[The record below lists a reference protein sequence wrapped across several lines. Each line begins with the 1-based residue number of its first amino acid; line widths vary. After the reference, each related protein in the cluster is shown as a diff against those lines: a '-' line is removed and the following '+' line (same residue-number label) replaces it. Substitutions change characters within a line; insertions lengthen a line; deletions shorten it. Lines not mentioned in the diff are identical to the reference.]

1 MADKVIRIKDHRP
14 QDAKGHR
21 YTLHRGNVLD
31 VYSDWEAPD
40 LIVSDGAYGVR
51 GFRGDTVSADGLVD
65 WYAPHVIQ
73 WSKRAK
79 PSTSL
84 WFWNTEVGW
93 ATVHPLLE
101 ANGWEYVQL
110 VTWDKGLSHIAGN
123 VNGNTIRQFPV
134 VTEVSALYRRKLT
147 LPAEDG
153 NVLGVQQ
160 WLRAEWQR
168 SGLPLY
174 RANEA
179 CGVKNAVTRK
189 YLTADWLWYWPP
201 GEMVERMAEYTKNNG
216 KPTSRPYFSIDGH
229 TEITAEQWDS
239 LRAVWN
245 HVNGLTNVWS
255 RPPLHDGERLKGTL
269 QRSAPRVYKPSKQS
283 AAHLNQKPLD
293 FMDRQIHAAS
303 NEGDVVWEPFGG
315 LASASVAAVL
325 TGRIAYTAEIDE
337 EFQNLALGRLAEA
350 EEEYDTKNAN
360 DTMTLERRQA

>member
-1 MADKVIRIKDHRP
+1 MATCRMAAFRPAALPCERGMRCEKRGHSQVPHRRL
-14 QDAKGHR
+14 AMV
-21 YTLHRGNVLD
+21 LAARGN
-31 VYSDWEAPD
+31 
-40 LIVSDGAYGVR
+40 GRTHGR
-51 GFRGDTVSADGLVD
+51 
-65 WYAPHVIQ
+65 
-73 WSKRAK
+73 
-79 PSTSL
+79 
-84 WFWNTEVGW
+84 
-93 ATVHPLLE
+93 
-101 ANGWEYVQL
+101 
-110 VTWDKGLSHIAGN
+110 
-123 VNGNTIRQFPV
+123 IR
-134 VTEVSALYRRKLT
+134 E
-147 LPAEDG
+147 E
-153 NVLGVQQ
+153 
-160 WLRAEWQR
+160 
-168 SGLPLY
+168 
-174 RANEA
+174 
-179 CGVKNAVTRK
+179 
-189 YLTADWLWYWPP
+189 
-201 GEMVERMAEYTKNNG
+201 NG

-229 TEITAEQWDS
+229 TEIMAEQWDS

-255 RPPLHDGERLKGTL
+255 RPPLHDRERLKGTL

>member
-1 MADKVIRIKDHRP
+1 M
-14 QDAKGHR
+14 
-21 YTLHRGNVLD
+21 
-31 VYSDWEAPD
+31 
-40 LIVSDGAYGVR
+40 
-51 GFRGDTVSADGLVD
+51 
-65 WYAPHVIQ
+65 
-73 WSKRAK
+73 
-79 PSTSL
+79 
-84 WFWNTEVGW
+84 
-93 ATVHPLLE
+93 
-101 ANGWEYVQL
+101 
-110 VTWDKGLSHIAGN
+110 
-123 VNGNTIRQFPV
+123 
-134 VTEVSALYRRKLT
+134 VTEVSALHRRRLT
-147 LPAEDG
+147 LPTEDG
-153 NVLGVQQ
+153 GVLGVQQ
-160 WLRAEWQR
+160 WLRAEWRR
-168 SGLPLY
+168 SGLPLC

-179 CGVKNAVTRK
+179 CGVKNAATRK

-201 GEMVERMAEYTKNNG
+201 GEMVERMAEYAKKNG

-229 TEITAEQWDS
+229 TEIMAEQWDS

-303 NEGDVVWEPFGG
+303 NKGDVVWEPFGG

-350 EEEYDTKNAN
+350 EDEYDTKNAN

>member
-65 WYAPHVIQ
+65 WYAPHVAQ

-134 VTEVSALYRRKLT
+134 VTEVSALYRRRLT
-147 LPAEDG
+147 LPTEDG
-153 NVLGVQQ
+153 GVLGVQQ
-160 WLRAEWQR
+160 WLRA
-168 SGLPLY
+168 
-174 RANEA
+174 
-179 CGVKNAVTRK
+179 
-189 YLTADWLWYWPP
+189 
-201 GEMVERMAEYTKNNG
+201 
-216 KPTSRPYFSIDGH
+216 
-229 TEITAEQWDS
+229 
-239 LRAVWN
+239 VWN
-245 HVNGLTNVWS
+245 HVNGSTTGSTW
-255 RPPLHDGERLKGTL
+255 RYRR
-269 QRSAPRVYKPSKQS
+269 RSS
-283 AAHLNQKPLD
+283 
-293 FMDRQIHAAS
+293 
-303 NEGDVVWEPFGG
+303 
-315 LASASVAAVL
+315 
-325 TGRIAYTAEIDE
+325 TC
-337 EFQNLALGRLAEA
+337 
-350 EEEYDTKNAN
+350 
-360 DTMTLERRQA
+360 

>member
-1 MADKVIRIKDHRP
+1 MA
-14 QDAKGHR
+14 
-21 YTLHRGNVLD
+21 
-31 VYSDWEAPD
+31 
-40 LIVSDGAYGVR
+40 
-51 GFRGDTVSADGLVD
+51 
-65 WYAPHVIQ
+65 Q

-179 CGVKNAVTRK
+179 CGVKNAATRK

-201 GEMVERMAEYTKNNG
+201 GEMVERMAEYTKANG
-216 KPTSRPYFSIDGH
+216 KPTNRPYFSVDGH
-229 TEITAEQWDS
+229 TEITAERWDS

-303 NEGDVVWEPFGG
+303 NKGDVVWEPFGG
-315 LASASVAAVL
+315 LTSASVAAVL

-350 EEEYDTKNAN
+350 EDEYDTKNAN